1 MSSAALAKKRRAA
14 PLTPQQP
21 VTNTQQQSNQLSSP
35 KITVQQALA
44 ILDSRLAKLEKMPL
58 DTSNTVVKDSDD
70 ENLQL
75 KELVTEYENRF
86 ELLVNEINNLKD
98 TVFKLQ
104 TFTMEVNKDMY
115 EKIKNPE
122 KDGLD
127 VVHEQTVDTLET
139 DDNTQNEEVQENI
152 TFS

>member
-21 VTNTQQQSNQLSSP
+21 INTQQQSNQSP

-58 DTSNTVVKDSDD
+58 GPSNAVVKESDD

-75 KELVTEYENRF
+75 KELVSEYENRF

-127 VVHEQTVDTLET
+127 LVDEQTVEKSET
-139 DDNTQNEEVQENI
+139 DDVVQNEE
-152 TFS
+152 S